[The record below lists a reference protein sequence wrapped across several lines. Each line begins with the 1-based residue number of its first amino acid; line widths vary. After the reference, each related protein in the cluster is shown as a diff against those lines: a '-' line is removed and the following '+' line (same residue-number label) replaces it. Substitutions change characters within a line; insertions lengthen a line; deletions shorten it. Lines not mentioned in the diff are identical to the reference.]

1 MSMTMFYSLG
11 LLGYPL
17 THSFSP
23 AMHIAALDATG
34 LTGEYALYPVKPT
47 KGDTNS
53 INQKLQ
59 RLLDGKLTGLNVTIP
74 YKQIV
79 MPLLDQLTPATAQ
92 IGAVNVLY
100 IEDGKLT
107 GDNTDSQAFM
117 TDLILNTPE
126 LLTSPKNALV
136 LGGGGSARAV
146 VFALQQNGWNIQIA
160 TRRPDQASQL
170 ILELALDSI
179 QSVRFDADALS
190 NIQDIQLIVNTT
202 PVGMAPHVDEN
213 LWPVGLPL
221 WQGAVVY
228 DLIYNPVETRLMKK
242 ARLSGLTAINGL
254 GMLVEQAALS
264 FERWTGVSAPR
275 EVMRAAALRCYE
287 R

>member
-1 MSMTMFYSLG
+1 
-11 LLGYPL
+11 
-17 THSFSP
+17 
-23 AMHIAALDATG
+23 MHIAALDATS
-34 LTGEYALYPVKPT
+34 LTGEYVLYPDKPT
-47 KGDTNS
+47 KDEPNS

-59 RLLDGKLTGLNVTIP
+59 RLIDGKLTGLNVTIP

-79 MPLLDQLTPATAQ
+79 MPLLDQLTPAATQ

-117 TDLILNTPE
+117 TDLNQKMPE
-126 LLTSPKNALV
+126 LQSSSKNALV

-146 VFALQQNGWNIQIA
+146 VFALQQNGWNIHIA
-160 TRRPDQASQL
+160 TRKPDQASQL
-170 ILELALDSI
+170 IVELTLDSI
-179 QSVRFDADALS
+179 QTVRLDADAHS

-202 PVGMAPHVDEN
+202 PVGMAPCVDEN
-213 LWPVGLPL
+213 PWPVGLPL

-242 ARLSGLTAINGL
+242 ARLSGLNAVNGM

-275 EVMRAAALRCYE
+275 EVMLAAALSCYE